1 MGKKKGRTLG
11 AKVGDLHKKQLLI
24 QQKPSPFKDNAS
36 KYTGHK
42 RAYPPSERGPE
53 AFISR
58 ALALGSLWRVIYL
71 SSCLGSATTPMTPLR
86 LSFS

>member
-24 QQKPSPFKDNAS
+24 QQKPSPFDNAS

-53 AFISR
+53 AFI
-58 ALALGSLWRVIYL
+58 AGSGPWLLVEGDL
-71 SSCLGSATTPMTPLR
+71 
-86 LSFS
+86 FV